1 LINIDGDTL
10 CLRVETPDEVRAAD
24 ATDKEH
30 PDLSILSTPPN
41 LRRPSTTRG
50 EHPNLRRPSTT
61 SGGLHP
67 NLRRPSTTS
76 GEPPDL
82 GVGISAVAVAVR
94 ADVFVQDIFDDS
106 KAFDAFI
113 KSMQANS
120 ETHNTSSS
128 SSSTYNSS
136 YNTT

>member
-1 LINIDGDTL
+1 MINIDGDTL

-24 ATDKEH
+24 AIDKEH
-30 PDLSILSTPPN
+30 PDLSISSTPPN
-41 LRRPSTTRG
+41 LRRPSA
-50 EHPNLRRPSTT
+50 T
-61 SGGLHP
+61 SGGWHP
-67 NLRRPSTTS
+67 KLRRPSTTS

-128 SSSTYNSS
+128 SSSSTYNSS